1 MFTLIYG
8 QTKIA
13 APLNFINFITFI
25 TFITFIMNVFYITV
39 STLQL
44 AHARG
49 GVH

>member
-13 APLNFINFITFI
+13 APLNFINFI